1 MIETSEYT
9 YPPQRRKG
17 LKRNAGRACPCILT
31 YAVRSILFLSGIAVA
46 SGGFAEETPLG
57 RMLLSEAA
65 LQEAERRGELYRRQ
79 AQPLEEEVADTK
91 SYLVPALEIPTF
103 IFLLNRFN
111 NQFVGSDFDVT
122 LSSIKRNLR
131 SGFVTDRDSFIINQ
145 LGHPYQGSVYYGL
158 ARSAGLNFW
167 ESFGYTFA
175 GSTLWEIAGETT
187 LPSRNDQF
195 TTTFAGTF
203 LGESLFRMA
212 NLVLESDN
220 GSPGYW
226 RELAAA
232 AISPPTAFNRTVF
245 PQRFGNV
252 FLSQNPATF
261 SRLQLGA
268 SGTLRSSSATSS
280 ELTRNEAIAD
290 FLLEYGLPGKPG
302 YEYSRPFDYFSFQV
316 SASSAEIVE
325 SLHNRGLILGK
336 SYEAGPNYRG
346 IWGLYGSYDYLS
358 PQLFR
363 LSSAALSLGTTVQW
377 RLSNS
382 VAVQGTATA
391 GAGYTA
397 AGTIRDSAER
407 DFSYGFA
414 PQALLAL
421 RINFGNAA
429 SFDMSARKYF
439 AREAGDRAGLEKDS
453 VFRADASFTV
463 RLHGNHAV
471 AVKYITSRRDASFS
485 DLGERVQRRDSVGIY
500 YTYLF
505 SGGFGTVAW

>member
-1 MIETSEYT
+1 MTETSEHAYALQ
-9 YPPQRRKG
+9 YEKG
-17 LKRNAGRACPCILT
+17 LKYNAGRVYSRILPN
-31 YAVRSILFLSGIAVA
+31 AARSILFLTGIIAVSNA
-46 SGGFAEETPLG
+46 FAEEPSLG

-65 LQEAERRGELYRRQ
+65 LQEEERRRESYRRQ

-91 SYLVPALEIPTF
+91 NYLVPALEIPTF

-111 NQFVGSDFDVT
+111 NLFLGSDYDVS

-131 SGFVTDRDSFIINQ
+131 SDWVIDRNLFITNQ
-145 LGHPYQGSVYYGL
+145 LGHPYQGSIYHGF

-175 GSTLWEIAGETT
+175 GSALWEIAGETT
-187 LPSRNDQF
+187 LPSRNDQM
-195 TTTFAGTF
+195 TTSFAGTF

-232 AISPPTAFNRTVF
+232 AISPPTGFNRAVF

-268 SGTLRSSSATSS
+268 SSTLRSSSATST

-290 FLLEYGLPGKPG
+290 FSLEYGLPGKPG
-302 YEYSRPFDYFSFQV
+302 YDYRRPFDYFSFQV
-316 SASSAEIVE
+316 SASSTDIVE

-336 SYEAGPNYRG
+336 SYQAGPNYRG
-346 IWGLYGSYDYLS
+346 IWGLYGSYDYLA

-363 LSSAALSLGTTVQW
+363 LSSTALSLGTTAQW
-377 RLSNS
+377 RVSNS
-382 VAVQGTATA
+382 VAVQGAATA
-391 GAGYTA
+391 GIGYTA
-397 AGTIRDSAER
+397 VGTIRDSAQR

-429 SFDMSARKYF
+429 SLDMSARKYF
-439 AREAGDRAGLEKDS
+439 AEEVGDRAGLEKDS

-463 RLHGNHAV
+463 RLHRKHAV

-485 DLGERVQRRDSVGIY
+485 DLSERFQRRDSVGIY